1 MDNVGFHVHDVP
13 GQEEVF
19 CENRSMGGF
28 LGLEVANLRDYER
41 NIWNDKKTSLFLVVF
56 TGGHICGLTEQCDHN
71 VNVYILLFV
80 YCPFTTL
87 MGFII
92 LKANRPTNLTYALR
106 YRDGLRQTHLW
117 IQVLP
122 LLPVGT
128 LRDKP
133 GHSHDQEIMA
143 VPGQG
148 RGGEG
153 GEVDSELA
161 SLAFLPSGIAPHSA
175 IRSSLSVSSAESW
188 EVFFLAR
195 RLIKPSPQDPPV
207 LFYSGSTVTYFCVTQ
222 NCLSI
227 AVSEMI
233 YVP

>member
-1 MDNVGFHVHDVP
+1 M
-13 GQEEVF
+13 
-19 CENRSMGGF
+19 
-28 LGLEVANLRDYER
+28 
-41 NIWNDKKTSLFLVVF
+41 
-56 TGGHICGLTEQCDHN
+56 
-71 VNVYILLFV
+71 
-80 YCPFTTL
+80 
-87 MGFII
+87 
-92 LKANRPTNLTYALR
+92 
-106 YRDGLRQTHLW
+106 
-117 IQVLP
+117 P

-233 YVP
+233 YVPESMPRARRLSG